1 MEEKLLSLM
10 REFKADEKRYLK
22 DFAEA
27 EREGGPACS
36 YAWPPARLP
45 ACPPAWLA
53 YLASSLRHACR
64 SMPQPAEPVRAQERT
79 A

>member
-1 MEEKLLSLM
+1 M

-45 ACPPAWLA
+45 A
-53 YLASSLRHACR
+53 YLASSRGHRLPFNA
-64 SMPQPAEPVRAQERT
+64 AT
-79 A
+79 G